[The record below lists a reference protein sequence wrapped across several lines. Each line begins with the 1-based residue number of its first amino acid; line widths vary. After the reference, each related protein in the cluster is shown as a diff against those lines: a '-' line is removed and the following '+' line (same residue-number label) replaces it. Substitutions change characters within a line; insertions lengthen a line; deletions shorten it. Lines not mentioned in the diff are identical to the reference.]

1 MLTTTLSLMAL
12 PFGVWFIVDA
22 GRTTVSHVGFTPGH
36 LNTRLLDQRH
46 VLYDADGNRWSKVNI
61 LSAENLVPRHYTLRD
76 KALTSC

>member
-22 GRTTVSHVGFTPGH
+22 GRTTVSHVGFAPGH

-46 VLYDADGNRWSKVNI
+46 VSYDADGNRW
-61 LSAENLVPRHYTLRD
+61 
-76 KALTSC
+76 